1 MRANGDEVYEVI
13 SIFYFPEC
21 NKTSRE
27 GNWKPFFNA
36 VNDIFLFF
44 ISGNFRFGLF
54 LYIFLLIKL
63 ITLRQKLGREDTS
76 NLINRQNLN
85 GVIISITF
93 RVEIF

>member
-13 SIFYFPEC
+13 SIFFFPQC
-21 NKTSRE
+21 NKTSRKVI
-27 GNWKPFFNA
+27 GSFFNA
-36 VNDIFLFF
+36 VNDIFLFY
-44 ISGNFRFGLF
+44 IAGNFRFGLF
-54 LYIFLLIKL
+54 SYIFLLIKL
-63 ITLRQKLGREDTS
+63 ITLRQKLSREDTS